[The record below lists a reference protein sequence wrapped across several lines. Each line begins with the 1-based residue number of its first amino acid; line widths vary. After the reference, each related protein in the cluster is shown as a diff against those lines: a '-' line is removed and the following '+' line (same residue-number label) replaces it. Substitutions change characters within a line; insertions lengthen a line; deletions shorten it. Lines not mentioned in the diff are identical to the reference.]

1 MKSAPKRVQEAYR
14 DLVKIRKYLDEHLTT
29 AIKPANNNT
38 TPGKIYVSR
47 RPQLQ
52 QNGPSYLTRTPDKNK
67 NISKTKRESP
77 RRANPTFAFRNLRKV
92 AAASTSLGNGGK
104 NDSTSYPFRPFQK
117 LFNKV
122 TDPKLKLP
130 SSMKTLAERKKHNT
144 ILVKDDSNAVVERKV
159 LIADRFLRKT
169 ESLDDKDHS
178 VAASSNGQTDKN
190 AAVPVSNFPVSEDS
204 ENLGN
209 KSEVNQLTPAKVNS
223 VPEEK
228 VCKTPKSLKLKSPQ
242 IKNRCRSFRTSRLLD
257 TEWLARVTEAETETT
272 EADRKNSEDNDDG
285 LSESPETLTGN
296 KFLDSSGGESF
307 STSLE
312 NEPMDM
318 ETDSDFNAYR
328 NTTSNGPEN
337 SDSGIC
343 VGSFFNAE
351 DVRQAMNEVLSE
363 TSQNK
368 NGSSSSA
375 AVISDA
381 DGSLLYSFSEDACH
395 PSDPEPDEFSTIDKN
410 EISNIIMSLNND
422 IDDEDEASKSTHCS
436 GETVDEDSGRKR
448 PASFAFS
455 PSPEK
460 SDKKRK
466 FFKSTKT
473 ERKKPVFS
481 RDSYKPPSPRKR
493 VIPRTPGSVSSP
505 ATSSAAAKK
514 SFRSKNENA
523 STSPVA
529 TKSARSTRS
538 KKQINYDE
546 EAAGINVVIPVNQAP
561 PPPVSKRQVVDI
573 FDEVPQQAFSGT
585 KKGRRYLRNAGLDR

>member
-14 DLVKIRKYLDEHLTT
+14 DLVKIRKYLDEHLST
-29 AIKPANNNT
+29 AIKPANINT

-52 QNGPSYLTRTPDKNK
+52 RNGPSYLTRTPEK
-67 NISKTKRESP
+67 NISKSRRESP
-77 RRANPTFAFRNLRKV
+77 RRANPCFAFRNL
-92 AAASTSLGNGGK
+92 AAASRK
-104 NDSTSYPFRPFQK
+104 AAEASTSTSSAIPFRPFQK

-122 TDPKLKLP
+122 TEDPKLKLP

-159 LIADRFLRKT
+159 LIADRFLKKT
-169 ESLDDKDHS
+169 ESLDDKDHPFAS
-178 VAASSNGQTDKN
+178 ASSGQTDKN
-190 AAVPVSNFPVSEDS
+190 TVVSNFPISDDS
-204 ENLGN
+204 ENLRN
-209 KSEVNQLTPAKVNS
+209 KSEVKQMTPTKANSIS

-228 VCKTPKSLKLKSPQ
+228 LCKTPKSLKLKSPQ
-242 IKNRCRSFRTSRLLD
+242 IKGRCRSFRTSRLLD
-257 TEWLARVTEAETETT
+257 TEWLARVTEADTETN
-272 EADRKNSEDNDDG
+272 EADNKNSEENDDS
-285 LSESPETLTGN
+285 LSESPEARAGN
-296 KFLDSSGGESF
+296 KLLDSSGGESF
-307 STSLE
+307 STSME

-328 NTTSNGPEN
+328 NTMSTGPEN

-363 TSQNK
+363 TSQN
-368 NGSSSSA
+368 NIGSVPSA

-410 EISNIIMSLNND
+410 QISNLIMSLNDD
-422 IDDEDEASKSTHCS
+422 IEDEASKSTHCS
-436 GETVDEDSGRKR
+436 GETGDEDTGRKR

-493 VIPRTPGSVSSP
+493 VNPRTAGNVSSP
-505 ATSSAAAKK
+505 ATTSAVAKK
-514 SFRSKNENA
+514 SFRSKNESA
-523 STSPVA
+523 STSPAA

-538 KKQINYDE
+538 RKQINYDE
-546 EAAGINVVIPVNQAP
+546 ESAGINVSVNYVL